1 MSFDRNDSLL
11 QVFGLDSNL
20 SIKNKEQVK
29 RIREKIEKIIEIES
43 KKSFFQSS
51 ELSNYTNKE
60 NLSNS
65 NAKYEMKKEIL
76 LNEAKNCSVIF
87 LLTSINYFFIRN
99 NRIIFN
105 NVYTDHIF
113 RPSFFFTFLA
123 LPNFIS
129 FYFAKLNYDL
139 NKDQ

>member
-1 MSFDRNDSLL
+1 
-11 QVFGLDSNL
+11 LDSNL

-43 KKSFFQSS
+43 KSKNNFFQSS
-51 ELSNYTNKE
+51 GQSNYLDKE
-60 NLSNS
+60 NIRIS
-65 NAKYEMKKEIL
+65 NAKKEKNKEIL
-76 LNEAKNCSVIF
+76 INEAKNCSVIF
-87 LLTSINYFFIRN
+87 LLTTINYFFLRN

-105 NVYTDHIF
+105 NTYTDHIY
-113 RPSFFFTFLA
+113 RPTFFFTFLA

-129 FYFAKLNYDL
+129 LYFAKLNYDL